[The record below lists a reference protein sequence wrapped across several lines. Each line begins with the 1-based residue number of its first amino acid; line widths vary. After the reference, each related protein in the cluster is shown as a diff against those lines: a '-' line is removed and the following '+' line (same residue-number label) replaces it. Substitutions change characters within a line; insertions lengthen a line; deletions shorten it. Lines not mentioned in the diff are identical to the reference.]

1 MGIGTRAMATEHIVK
16 SYDQQLSLLSRKILE
31 MGGLVEQQ
39 LASASEALA
48 TRDIEAAARVI
59 EHDDRVDDLEEEID
73 KHAIRLL
80 ATRQP
85 MAIDLRHIAMA
96 MKISNDLERIGDYAV
111 NIARRI
117 ERLVKVPPVQSQYA
131 IPRMAQITQ
140 AMIKDV
146 LDAYLE
152 RDAARAVTAWHRD
165 DEVDAMYE
173 SLFRELST
181 YMLEDP
187 RNITA
192 CINLLFIAKNLER
205 TGDHITNIA
214 EKIHYMVHGQRI
226 NRMPQQ
232 AAS

>member
-1 MGIGTRAMATEHIVK
+1 
-16 SYDQQLSLLSRKILE
+16 
-31 MGGLVEQQ
+31 
-39 LASASEALA
+39 
-48 TRDIEAAARVI
+48 
-59 EHDDRVDDLEEEID
+59 
-73 KHAIRLL
+73 
-80 ATRQP
+80 
-85 MAIDLRHIAMA
+85 
-96 MKISNDLERIGDYAV
+96 
-111 NIARRI
+111 
-117 ERLVKVPPVQSQYA
+117 VQSQYA

-181 YMLEDP
+181 YMIEDP

-214 EKIHYMVHGQRI
+214 EKIHYIVHGQRI
-226 NRMPQQ
+226 NRMPAQ